1 MTTPEDPGVFVQISR
16 PEGPLEDDIW
26 TKTQEEGTRT
36 QEESKRT
43 REAGKRAPDEG
54 PKKRRRLHPAW
65 AVAAVAFLALV
76 GAAGFRAAP
85 GVLMVPLQQEFG
97 WSTTVLSSAVSIN
110 LVLFGL
116 TAPFAAALMER
127 FGIRAVTAVAL
138 GLIGAGSALT
148 VLVNQSWQILLTWGL
163 LIGLGTGSMALVF
176 AATIA
181 NTWFTKSRGLVI
193 GILTAGSAAGQ
204 LVFLP
209 FIAVLAQDPGWR
221 QASLLMAAGALAVVP
236 LVLKFLK
243 NSPADVGA
251 LPYGAEAPSG
261 AAGESSIP
269 AGAANGNTDAAQ
281 PAGAVEPR
289 RNAAVRALQVL
300 RSASRNRTFWA
311 LAAGFAICGA
321 TTNGLIGTH
330 FIPSAH
336 DHGMPETTAAG
347 LLAVVGIF
355 DILGTIASGWLTD
368 RFNPR
373 ILLALYYQF
382 RGIGLLVLPLLL
394 GSSVQPSMIV
404 FVVIYGLDWVATV
417 PPTAAICRQ
426 VFGADGSVVFGWVF
440 AAHQLG
446 AAAAALAAG
455 AIRDATGHYTYAWF
469 GAAAMCTIAAVIS
482 ATIRKD
488 AGRRKSAAVAVAS
501 VD

>member
-1 MTTPEDPGVFVQISR
+1 MSATETT
-16 PEGPLEDDIW
+16 
-26 TKTQEEGTRT
+26 
-36 QEESKRT
+36 
-43 REAGKRAPDEG
+43 
-54 PKKRRRLHPAW
+54 RRRGLHPAW
-65 AVAAVAFLALV
+65 TVAAVAFLALV

-97 WSTTVLSSAVSIN
+97 WSTTVLSAAVSIN

-127 FGIRAVTAVAL
+127 FGIRAVTATAL
-138 GLIGAGSALT
+138 VLIGAGSALT

-181 NTWFTKSRGLVI
+181 NTWFSKSRGLVI

-209 FIAVLAQDPGWR
+209 FIAMLAQDPGWR
-221 QASLLMAAGALAVVP
+221 QASLLIAAGALAVVP

-251 LPYGAEAPSG
+251 LPYGETAPEEGTAASPAAAADPVDSG
-261 AAGESSIP
+261 RSS
-269 AGAANGNTDAAQ
+269 
-281 PAGAVEPR
+281 
-289 RNAAVRALQVL
+289 NAAVRALQVL
-300 RSASRNRTFWA
+300 RRASKVRTFWA
-311 LAAGFAICGA
+311 LVAGFAICGA

-355 DILGTIASGWLTD
+355 DIVGTIASGWLTD
-368 RFNPR
+368 RYNPK
-373 ILLALYYQF
+373 ILLAVYYQF
-382 RGIGLLVLPLLL
+382 RGIGLLVLPLFL
-394 GSSVQPSMIV
+394 SASIQPSMIV

-417 PPTAAICRQ
+417 PPTAAICRKT
-426 VFGADGSVVFGWVF
+426 FGADGSVVFGWVF

-446 AAAAALAAG
+446 AAAAALGAG
-455 AIRDATGHYTYAWF
+455 VIRDATGQYTYAWF

-488 AGRRKSAAVAVAS
+488 AGQKEPVAVAV
-501 VD
+501 

>member
-1 MTTPEDPGVFVQISR
+1 MRATNNR
-16 PEGPLEDDIW
+16 P
-26 TKTQEEGTRT
+26 
-36 QEESKRT
+36 
-43 REAGKRAPDEG
+43 
-54 PKKRRRLHPAW
+54 LHPAW
-65 AVAAVAFLALV
+65 IVAAVAFLALV

-97 WSTTVLSSAVSIN
+97 WSTTVLSAAVSIN

-127 FGIRAVTAVAL
+127 FGIRKVTALAL
-138 GLIGAGSALT
+138 VLIGMGSALT

-181 NTWFTKSRGLVI
+181 NTWFVKSRGLVI

-221 QASLLMAAGALAVVP
+221 QASLLIAAGALAVVP

-243 NSPADVGA
+243 NSPADVGV
-251 LPYGAEAPSG
+251 LPYGAEPAEPGTPTHAPDG
-261 AAGESSIP
+261 AG
-269 AGAANGNTDAAQ
+269 
-281 PAGAVEPR
+281 PR
-289 RNAAVRALQVL
+289 TNAAVRALQVL
-300 RSASRNRTFWA
+300 RRASRVRTFWA
-311 LAAGFAICGA
+311 LVAGFAICGA

-336 DHGMPETTAAG
+336 DHGMAETTAAG

-355 DILGTIASGWLTD
+355 DIVGTIASGWLTD

-373 ILLALYYQF
+373 ILLAVYYQF

-394 GSSVQPSMIV
+394 SAEVRPSMIV

-417 PPTAAICRQ
+417 PPTAAICRET
-426 VFGADGSVVFGWVF
+426 FGADGSVVFGWVF

-446 AAAAALAAG
+446 AAAAALGAG
-455 AIRDATGHYTYAWF
+455 AIRDATGQYTYAWF

-482 ATIRKD
+482 ATIRKHAVSREPAP
-488 AGRRKSAAVAVAS
+488 AGVPS
-501 VD
+501 

>member
-1 MTTPEDPGVFVQISR
+1 MSAPKTTPRQR
-16 PEGPLEDDIW
+16 PR
-26 TKTQEEGTRT
+26 QV
-36 QEESKRT
+36 
-43 REAGKRAPDEG
+43 
-54 PKKRRRLHPAW
+54 PKRRLHPAW
-65 AVAAVAFLALV
+65 IVAAVAFLALV

-85 GVLMVPLQQEFG
+85 GVMMVPLQNEFG

-127 FGIRAVTAVAL
+127 FGIRAVTSVAL
-138 GLIGAGSALT
+138 VLIGAGSALT

-181 NTWFTKSRGLVI
+181 NTWFAKSRGLVI

-209 FIAVLAQDPGWR
+209 FIAMLAQDPGWR
-221 QASLLMAAGALAVVP
+221 QASLLIAAGALAVVP

-243 NSPADVGA
+243 NSPADAGV
-251 LPYGAEAPSG
+251 LPYGAESE
-261 AAGESSIP
+261 AAGEPDAGEPSTEEPEIP
-269 AGAANGNTDAAQ
+269 AE
-281 PAGAVEPR
+281 PAEPR
-289 RNAAVRALQVL
+289 RNAAVRALQAL
-300 RSASRNRTFWA
+300 KRASKVRTFWA
-311 LAAGFAICGA
+311 LVAGFAICGA

-336 DHGMPETTAAG
+336 DHGMAETTAAG

-368 RFNPR
+368 RYNPR
-373 ILLALYYQF
+373 ILLAVYYQF

-394 GSSVQPSMIV
+394 SATVQPSMIV

-455 AIRDATGHYTYAWF
+455 AIRDATGQYTYAWF

-488 AGRRKSAAVAVAS
+488 AGKREAVLVPA
-501 VD
+501 

>member
-1 MTTPEDPGVFVQISR
+1 MSAPGTTMTPTPV
-16 PEGPLEDDIW
+16 
-26 TKTQEEGTRT
+26 
-36 QEESKRT
+36 
-43 REAGKRAPDEG
+43 
-54 PKKRRRLHPAW
+54 RRRIHPAW
-65 AVAAVAFLALV
+65 IVAAVAFLALV

-85 GVLMVPLQQEFG
+85 GVLMVPLQNEFG
-97 WSTTVLSSAVSIN
+97 WSTTVLSAAVSIN

-138 GLIGAGSALT
+138 VLIGAGSALT
-148 VLVNQSWQILLTWGL
+148 VFVTQSWQILLTWGL

-176 AATIA
+176 AATVA
-181 NTWFTKSRGLVI
+181 NTWFAKSRGLVI

-209 FIAVLAQDPGWR
+209 FIAVLAQDAGWR
-221 QASLLMAAGALAVVP
+221 QASLLIAAGALAVVP
-236 LVLKFLK
+236 LVLMFLK
-243 NSPADVGA
+243 NSPADVGV
-251 LPYGAEAPSG
+251 LPYGATPPADGE
-261 AAGESSIP
+261 AAGKAES
-269 AGAANGNTDAAQ
+269 AAPEAA
-281 PAGAVEPR
+281 EPR

-300 RSASRNRTFWA
+300 KRASKVRTFWA
-311 LAAGFAICGA
+311 LVAGFAICGA

-347 LLAVVGIF
+347 LLAVVGLF
-355 DILGTIASGWLTD
+355 DIVGTIASGWLTD

-373 ILLALYYQF
+373 ILLAVYYQF

-394 GSSVQPSMIV
+394 SATVQPSMIV

-455 AIRDATGHYTYAWF
+455 AVRDATGQYTYAWF
-469 GAAAMCTIAAVIS
+469 AAAAMCTIAAVIS

-488 AGRRKSAAVAVAS
+488 ARKADTIPVPA
-501 VD
+501 

>member
-1 MTTPEDPGVFVQISR
+1 VSDDKPTHGSTTAPAASRLPGDGTGGAASAVVR
-16 PEGPLEDDIW
+16 PQDNPP
-26 TKTQEEGTRT
+26 R
-36 QEESKRT
+36 
-43 REAGKRAPDEG
+43 
-54 PKKRRRLHPAW
+54 RRRLHPAW
-65 AVAAVAFLALV
+65 IVAAVAFLALV

-97 WSTTVLSSAVSIN
+97 WSATVLSGAVSIN

-127 FGIRAVTAVAL
+127 FGIRAVTATAL
-138 GLIGAGSALT
+138 VLIGAGSALT

-181 NTWFTKSRGLVI
+181 NTWFVKNRGLVI

-221 QASLLMAAGALAVVP
+221 QASLLIAAGALAVVP

-243 NSPADVGA
+243 NSPADAGA
-251 LPYGAEAPSG
+251 LPYGAEPPEAGTLEASPADSG
-261 AAGESSIP
+261 
-269 AGAANGNTDAAQ
+269 
-281 PAGAVEPR
+281 PR
-289 RNAAVRALQVL
+289 ANAAVRALQVL
-300 RSASRNRTFWA
+300 KRASKVRTFWA
-311 LAAGFAICGA
+311 LVAGFAICGA

-336 DHGMPETTAAG
+336 DHGMAETTAAG

-355 DILGTIASGWLTD
+355 DIVGTIASGWLTD

-373 ILLALYYQF
+373 ILLAVYYQF

-394 GSSVQPSMIV
+394 SAEVQPSMIV

-417 PPTAAICRQ
+417 PPTAAICRET
-426 VFGADGSVVFGWVF
+426 FGADGSVVFGWVF

-455 AIRDATGHYTYAWF
+455 AIRDSTGQYTYAWF

-482 ATIRKD
+482 ATIR
-488 AGRRKSAAVAVAS
+488 RHAAPREEPVPVA
-501 VD
+501 

>member
-1 MTTPEDPGVFVQISR
+1 MSAT
-16 PEGPLEDDIW
+16 
-26 TKTQEEGTRT
+26 GTVR
-36 QEESKRT
+36 
-43 REAGKRAPDEG
+43 
-54 PKKRRRLHPAW
+54 RRRLRPAW
-65 AVAAVAFLALV
+65 IVAAVAFLALV

-85 GVLMVPLQQEFG
+85 GVLMVPLQTEFG
-97 WSTTVLSSAVSIN
+97 WSTTVLSAAVSIN

-127 FGIRAVTAVAL
+127 FGIRAVTATAL
-138 GLIGAGSALT
+138 VLIGAGSALT

-181 NTWFTKSRGLVI
+181 NTWFATSRGLVI

-209 FIAVLAQDPGWR
+209 FIAMLAQDPGWR
-221 QASLLMAAGALAVVP
+221 QASLLIAAGALAVVP

-243 NSPADVGA
+243 NSPADVGV
-251 LPYGAEAPSG
+251 LPYGATAPDAGTPAPS
-261 AAGESSIP
+261 P
-269 AGAANGNTDAAQ
+269 AF
-281 PAGAVEPR
+281 PEPGR
-289 RNAAVRALQVL
+289 STNAAVRALQVL
-300 RSASRNRTFWA
+300 RRASRVRTFWA
-311 LAAGFAICGA
+311 LVAGFAICGA

-336 DHGMPETTAAG
+336 DHGMAETTAAG

-355 DILGTIASGWLTD
+355 DIVGTIASGWLTD

-373 ILLALYYQF
+373 ILLAVYYQF
-382 RGIGLLVLPLLL
+382 RGLGLLVLPLLL
-394 GSSVQPSMIV
+394 SATVQPSMIV
-404 FVVIYGLDWVATV
+404 FVVVYGLDWVATV
-417 PPTAAICRQ
+417 PPTAAICRKT
-426 VFGADGSVVFGWVF
+426 FGEDGSVVFGWVF

-446 AAAAALAAG
+446 AAAAALGAG

-488 AGRRKSAAVAVAS
+488 AGAREPEPVAAP
-501 VD
+501 

>member
-1 MTTPEDPGVFVQISR
+1 MSESRTGSR
-16 PEGPLEDDIW
+16 PS
-26 TKTQEEGTRT
+26 TQRPYT
-36 QEESKRT
+36 
-43 REAGKRAPDEG
+43 
-54 PKKRRRLHPAW
+54 RRRIHPAW
-65 AVAAVAFLALV
+65 MVAAVAFLALV

-85 GVLMVPLQQEFG
+85 GVLMVPLQTEFG
-97 WSTTVLSSAVSIN
+97 WSTTVLSAAVSIN

-138 GLIGAGSALT
+138 VLIGAGSALT

-181 NTWFTKSRGLVI
+181 NTWFVKSRGLVI

-209 FIAVLAQDPGWR
+209 FIAALAQHPGWR
-221 QASLLMAAGALAVVP
+221 QASLLIAAGALAVVP

-243 NSPADVGA
+243 NSPADVGS
-251 LPYGAEAPSG
+251 LPYGAEEEAADG
-261 AAGESSIP
+261 AAG
-269 AGAANGNTDAAQ
+269 AGAAGAGSGTTGPDAA
-281 PAGAVEPR
+281 PAEPR

-300 RSASRNRTFWA
+300 KRASKVRTFWA
-311 LAAGFAICGA
+311 LVAGFAICGA
-321 TTNGLIGTH
+321 TTTGLIGTH

-336 DHGMPETTAAG
+336 DHGMAETTAAG

-373 ILLALYYQF
+373 ILLAVYYQF

-394 GSSVQPSMIV
+394 SAEVQPSMIV

-455 AIRDATGHYTYAWF
+455 AVRDATGQYTYAWF
-469 GAAAMCTIAAVIS
+469 AAAAMCTIAAVIS

-488 AGRRKSAAVAVAS
+488 TGAKAAVPVPA
-501 VD
+501 

>member
-1 MTTPEDPGVFVQISR
+1 MSTLPEETADIS
-16 PEGPLEDDIW
+16 PQAAPQPQGP
-26 TKTQEEGTRT
+26 
-36 QEESKRT
+36 
-43 REAGKRAPDEG
+43 
-54 PKKRRRLHPAW
+54 RRRLHPAW
-65 AVAAVAFLALV
+65 TVAAVAFLALV

-97 WSTTVLSSAVSIN
+97 WSTTVLSAAVSIN

-127 FGIRAVTAVAL
+127 FGIRAVTATAL
-138 GLIGAGSALT
+138 VLIGAGSALT

-181 NTWFTKSRGLVI
+181 NNWFAKSRGLVI

-209 FIAVLAQDPGWR
+209 FIALLAQDPGWR
-221 QASLLMAAGALAVVP
+221 QASLLIAAGALAVVP

-243 NSPADVGA
+243 NSPADAGV
-251 LPYGAEAPSG
+251 LPYGAE
-261 AAGESSIP
+261 EVEHP
-269 AGAANGNTDAAQ
+269 AGSAKAPDDG
-281 PAGAVEPR
+281 PR
-289 RNAAVRALQVL
+289 SNAAIRALQVL
-300 RSASRNRTFWA
+300 KRASRVRTFWA
-311 LAAGFAICGA
+311 LVAGFAICGA

-355 DILGTIASGWLTD
+355 DIIGTIASGWLTD

-373 ILLALYYQF
+373 VLLAVYYQF

-394 GSSVQPSMIV
+394 NAEVQPSMIV

-417 PPTAAICRQ
+417 PPTAAICRET
-426 VFGADGSVVFGWVF
+426 FGADGSVVFGWVF

-446 AAAAALAAG
+446 AAAAAIAAG
-455 AIRDATGHYTYAWF
+455 ALRDATGHYTYAWL

-482 ATIRKD
+482 ATIRRNRSSRE
-488 AGRRKSAAVAVAS
+488 AEPAAA
-501 VD
+501 

>member
-1 MTTPEDPGVFVQISR
+1 MSA
-16 PEGPLEDDIW
+16 PLE
-26 TKTQEEGTRT
+26 TV
-36 QEESKRT
+36 KR
-43 REAGKRAPDEG
+43 P
-54 PKKRRRLHPAW
+54 RRRLHPAW
-65 AVAAVAFLALV
+65 AVAVVAFLALV

-97 WSTTVLSSAVSIN
+97 WSTTMLSLAVSIN

-127 FGIRAVTAVAL
+127 FGIRRVTSLAL
-138 GLIGAGSALT
+138 CLIGLGSALT
-148 VLVNQSWQILLTWGL
+148 VFVNQSWQILLTWGV

-181 NTWFTKSRGLVI
+181 NTWFAKSRGLVI

-209 FIAVLAQDPGWR
+209 FIAALAQNPGWR
-221 QASLLMAAGALAVVP
+221 GASLLIAAGALAVVP
-236 LVLKFLK
+236 LVLRWLR
-243 NSPADVGA
+243 NSPADVGV
-251 LPYGAEAPSG
+251 LPYGAEEP
-261 AAGESSIP
+261 AATIVAEGESAEP
-269 AGAANGNTDAAQ
+269 ATLQDPAQ
-281 PAGAVEPR
+281 QDSPDV
-289 RNAAVRALQVL
+289 AVRALQVL
-300 RSASRNRTFWA
+300 KRASKVRTFWG
-311 LAAGFAICGA
+311 LVAGFAICGA

-347 LLAVVGIF
+347 LLAVVGVF
-355 DILGTIASGWLTD
+355 DIVGTIASGWLTD
-368 RFNPR
+368 RFNPK
-373 ILLALYYQF
+373 ILLAVYYQF

-394 GSSVQPSMIV
+394 SSSVQPSMII
-404 FVVIYGLDWVATV
+404 FVVVYGLDWVATV
-417 PPTAAICRQ
+417 PPTAAICRS

-446 AAAAALAAG
+446 AAVAALAAG
-455 AIRDATGHYTYAWF
+455 YVRDATGQYNYAWV
-469 GAAAMCTIAAVIS
+469 GAAAMCTVAAVIS

-488 AGRRKSAAVAVAS
+488 AVKRTPVPVA
-501 VD
+501 

>member
-1 MTTPEDPGVFVQISR
+1 MPD
-16 PEGPLEDDIW
+16 
-26 TKTQEEGTRT
+26 
-36 QEESKRT
+36 
-43 REAGKRAPDEG
+43 EAAAPDEQAADAPERPNG
-54 PKKRRRLHPAW
+54 AEQARPPRRLHPAW
-65 AVAAVAFLALV
+65 IVAAVAFLALV

-97 WSTTVLSSAVSIN
+97 WSTTVLSAAVSIN

-127 FGIRAVTAVAL
+127 FGVRAVTATAL
-138 GLIGAGSALT
+138 VLIGMGSALT

-181 NTWFTKSRGLVI
+181 NTWFARSRGLVI

-209 FIAVLAQDPGWR
+209 FIAMLAQDPGWR
-221 QASLLMAAGALAVVP
+221 QASLLIAAGALAVVP

-243 NSPADVGA
+243 NSPAEAGV
-251 LPYGAEAPSG
+251 LPFGAE
-261 AAGESSIP
+261 P
-269 AGAANGNTDAAQ
+269 AAAQ
-281 PAGAVEPR
+281 PPTAPHAQPAADAGKRA
-289 RNAAVRALQVL
+289 NAAVRALQVL
-300 RSASRNRTFWA
+300 RRASKVRTFWA

-373 ILLALYYQF
+373 ILLAVYYQF

-394 GSSVQPSMIV
+394 SAEVQPSMIV

-417 PPTAAICRQ
+417 PPTAAICRET
-426 VFGADGSVVFGWVF
+426 FGADGSVVFGWVF

-455 AIRDATGHYTYAWF
+455 ALRDATGHYTYAWL

-482 ATIRKD
+482 ATIRKHRG
-488 AGRRKSAAVAVAS
+488 AGQAQAGAEQVAA
-501 VD
+501 